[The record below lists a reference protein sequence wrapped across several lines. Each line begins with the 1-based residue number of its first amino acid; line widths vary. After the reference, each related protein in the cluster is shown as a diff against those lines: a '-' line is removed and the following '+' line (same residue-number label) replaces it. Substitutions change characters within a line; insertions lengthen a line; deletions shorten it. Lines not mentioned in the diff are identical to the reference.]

1 MIANIFNKKIF
12 LGSLLK
18 EFLSDFWTRD
28 INSNTYDQIDSS
40 SVTNPRI
47 SFILLNIKCFFNNIF
62 STYNIR
68 SNKTF
73 TKIFKYFK

>member
-47 SFILLNIKCFFNNIF
+47 SFF
-62 STYNIR
+62 Y
-68 SNKTF
+68 
-73 TKIFKYFK
+73 